1 MLIISYYKK
10 KFASLK
16 KQANSEMIF
25 AICILN
31 SLSFLYLISWHA
43 SYHTWMYADQF
54 PLQQWQVEVL
64 VHIPTL
70 FFTALT
76 MTTLSH
82 VTRGMLYIVQISQKV
97 VYWGILRLDMMF
109 WKRYRKH
116 SPISEG
122 IWRFQIRYGQM
133 SKQKKIR
140 IFFVS
145 SVVITLYMMYRGGFI
160 FGEEILQG
168 VV

>member
-43 SYHTWMYADQF
+43 SYHTWMYTDQF
-54 PLQQWQVEVL
+54 TLQQWQVEVL

-70 FFTALT
+70 FFTALA

-82 VTRGMLYIVQISQKV
+82 VTRGMLHIVQISQKA
-97 VYWGILRLDMMF
+97 VYWGILKLDMIF
-109 WKRYRKH
+109 WRKYRKH

-145 SVVITLYMMYRGGFI
+145 SVIITLYMLYRGGFLLSEQTPQMLI
-160 FGEEILQG
+160 
-168 VV
+168 

>member
-1 MLIISYYKK
+1 
-10 KFASLK
+10 
-16 KQANSEMIF
+16 MIF
-25 AICILN
+25 AICVFN
-31 SLSFLYLISWHA
+31 SASFLYLLSWHL
-43 SYHTWMYADQF
+43 SYHTWLYADQF
-54 PLQQWQVEVL
+54 TLQQWQVEIL

-70 FFTALT
+70 FFTVLT

-82 VTRGMLYIVQISQKV
+82 VTRGMLYVVHILQKA

-109 WKRYRKH
+109 WKKYRKH

-122 IWRFQIRYGQM
+122 IWRFKIRYGQM

-145 SVVITLYMMYRGGFI
+145 SVIITIYMLYRAGH
-160 FGEEILQG
+160 ILGDTPPQALI
-168 VV
+168 

>member
-1 MLIISYYKK
+1 
-10 KFASLK
+10 
-16 KQANSEMIF
+16 MIF

-31 SLSFLYLISWHA
+31 SMSFLYLVSWHL

-54 PLQQWQVEVL
+54 TLQQWQVEVL

-70 FFTALT
+70 FFTALAI
-76 MTTLSH
+76 TTLLH
-82 VTRGMLYIVQISQKV
+82 VTRGMLYVVQLSQKA

-109 WKRYRKH
+109 WRKYRKH

-122 IWRFQIRYGQM
+122 MWRFQIRYGQM

-145 SVVITLYMMYRGGFI
+145 SVIITIYMLYRAGHI
-160 FGEEILQG
+160 FGDTPPQALI
-168 VV
+168 